1 MSRPVFVRS
10 LSKKETQALNRLL
23 RGDTPARVLRRA
35 QMVRLSSQGFK
46 CAQIAEML
54 SVSGPTVAQAIH
66 RFNAEGLDGLAD
78 RPRPGRPPQARD
90 RYIRLLKEAVQ
101 SSPRDLDYPFTCW
114 SLPRL
119 REHLL
124 RKTGVLL
131 NPGYLSRFMK
141 KHGIVYRRPRHV
153 MAHLRNQAEYD
164 EKKAFLDFLKKA
176 PPSGNPGSIS
186 SSSTSVKFTSTRR

>member
-10 LSKKETQALNRLL
+10 LSKKEIRALDRLL

-35 QMVRLSSQGFK
+35 QMVHLSSQGFK
-46 CAQIAEML
+46 CGQIARML
-54 SVSGPTVAQAIH
+54 GASGPTITQTIH

-90 RYIRLLKEAVQ
+90 RYIRLLTEAVR
-101 SSPRDLDYPFTCW
+101 SSPRDLGYPFTCW

-131 NPGYLSRFMK
+131 SPGYLSRLMK

-153 MAHLRNQAEYD
+153 MAHLRDQADYD
-164 EKKAFLDFLKKA
+164 EKKALLDFLKNA
-176 PPSGNPGSIS
+176 PPDPNPDSTS
-186 SSSTSVKFTSTRR
+186 YSSTSVRFTSTRR